1 MTFKLSRSM
10 AKRRGLKIRV
20 MANRK
25 MKIENEKV
33 YNATMK
39 KIDALM
45 KKGDKNLTD
54 KEAEEI
60 RALALAAQTYEKSIY
75 TIPAPKTLE
84 GLIELKMYERRLKQK
99 ELAKLL
105 GIGEPK
111 LSQIMSKK
119 RKPDVA
125 FLKAAHKRLGIDG
138 NVLLE
143 YA

>member
-1 MTFKLSRSM
+1 MEKS
-10 AKRRGLKIRV
+10 KI
-20 MANRK
+20 NTE
-25 MKIENEKV
+25 ID

-45 KKGDKNLTD
+45 KKGENNLTN
-54 KEAEEI
+54 KEAEELKS
-60 RALALAAQTYEKSIY
+60 LALAAQVYEKSIY
-75 TIPAPKTLE
+75 IIPAPRTLE

-125 FLKAAHKRLGIDG
+125 FLKAAHEQLGIDG
-138 NVLLE
+138 NLLLR
-143 YA
+143 YV